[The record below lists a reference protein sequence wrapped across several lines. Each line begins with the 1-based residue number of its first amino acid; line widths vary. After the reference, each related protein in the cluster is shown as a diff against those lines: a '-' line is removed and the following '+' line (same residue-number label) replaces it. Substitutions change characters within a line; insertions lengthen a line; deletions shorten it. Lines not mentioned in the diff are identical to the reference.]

1 MSCQPPSSFASLL
14 RVTAR
19 AWTEADEGGEVG
31 WDWFKQG
38 GRLRFPSEEALS
50 QER

>member
-1 MSCQPPSSFASLL
+1 MSCLPPSSFASLL

-19 AWTEADEGGEVG
+19 AWTEQMKVEKWGGS
-31 WDWFKQG
+31 WFKQG
-38 GRLRFPSEEALS
+38 GRLQSPSEEALS